1 MEKVLDEASQK
12 AGSAAKEVLELSRGE
27 LRVLAAEWG
36 WGRGSWAYLEVEH
49 KDTRIQRW
57 TQGLVSAHFPSRCG
71 PRCPG

>member
-49 KDTRIQRW
+49 TDSEMDARSGVCSLPLKVW
-57 TQGLVSAHFPSRCG
+57 TQV
-71 PRCPG
+71 PRMT